1 MKLGIRTKLLV
12 AFTVASVFTLTTGLI
27 GYFSSS
33 KISSMLSAMYETN
46 LVPITQLSEA
56 NANLLKRSRGNY
68 RLVIETDSQTMKGID
83 ENRKKYTQSINE
95 NMAKYKSTIS
105 DDTEAELFKKFEEAY
120 AKYNERGKGFLEL
133 VFSNKNTEANKYLAD
148 KLRPV
153 INETEEAL
161 GQLIEYNNKLALE
174 ENENGKKQQ
183 ETT

>member
-1 MKLGIRTKLLV
+1 MKLGIRAKLFT
-12 AFTVASVFTLTTGLI
+12 AFTVASVFTLTTGLV

-33 KISSMLSAMYETN
+33 KISGMLTAMYNAN

-68 RLVIETDSQTMKGID
+68 RLVIETDDKIMKGID
-83 ENRKKYTQSINE
+83 DNRKKYTQLINE
-95 NMAKYKSTIS
+95 NMAKYKSSIS
-105 DDTEAELFKKFEEAY
+105 DDTEAEIYKKFEVAY
-120 AKYNERGKGFLEL
+120 ANYNERGKGFLEL
-133 VFSNKNTEANKYLAD
+133 VFSNKNEEANKYLAE

-174 ENENGKKQQ
+174 ENNNGMKQQ
-183 ETT
+183 KRT